1 MPKIRHEIKIGVI
14 AIITIALFI
23 WIYNFM
29 KGKNILHAAKT
40 YTVVYDKVNG
50 LEESNAVLINGY
62 RVGLVDNIQFA
73 TDQSGNLIVT
83 LLIEEDFDIPKNSI
97 ARIYSS
103 DLMGTRSVALILGN
117 SKEICE
123 SGDTLIPEV
132 EGTLQEQVSVEMLPL
147 KNKAENLMLSIDSVL
162 AVIQVTFNQSFRD
175 NFSAS
180 FGHIRET
187 IMHLNRSTYTL
198 DTLLTNEDG
207 RFANFLSNLESIS
220 GNLKNNNEE
229 LTQLFQNMA
238 SLSDSLAKS
247 QIRSTI
253 DNLDRTLANMDTAL
267 TRINRGE
274 GTLGMLITDDSL
286 YINLEN
292 ATNSLDALLKDV
304 KENPK
309 RYVQVSVFGGKSSK

>member
-1 MPKIRHEIKIGVI
+1 MPKIRHEVKIGVI
-14 AIITIALFI
+14 AIVTIALFV
-23 WIYNFM
+23 WLYNFL
-29 KGKNILHAAKT
+29 KGKNILTSSKV
-40 YTVVYDKVNG
+40 YTVMYDKVNG

-62 RVGLVDNIQFA
+62 KVGLVDKIHFA
-73 TDQSGNLIVT
+73 PDQSGKLIVL

-103 DLMGTRSVALILGN
+103 DLMGTRSVALILGD
-117 SKEICE
+117 SEEFCE

-162 AVIQVTFNQSFRD
+162 AVIQVTFNESFRD

-180 FGHIRET
+180 FEHIRQT
-187 IMHLNRSTYTL
+187 IKNLNRSTYTL

-207 RFANFLSNLESIS
+207 RFANFLGNIESIS
-220 GNLKNNNEE
+220 ANLKNNNEE
-229 LTQLFQNMA
+229 LSQLFQNMA
-238 SLSDSLAKS
+238 SISDSLAKS

-253 DNLDRTLANMDTAL
+253 DNLDNTLANMDTTL

-274 GTLGMLITDDSL
+274 GTLGMLIADDSL

-292 ATNSLDALLKDV
+292 ATNSLDALLKDL

-309 RYVQVSVFGGKSSK
+309 RYVQVSVFGGKKSK

>member
-83 LLIEEDFDIPKNSI
+83 LLIEENFDIPKNSI

-162 AVIQVTFNQSFRD
+162 AVIQVTFNESFRD

-180 FGHIRET
+180 FEHIRET
-187 IMHLNRSTYTL
+187 IKHLNRSTYTL
-198 DTLLTNEDG
+198 DTLMTNEDG
-207 RFANFLSNLESIS
+207 RFANFLSNIESIS

-253 DNLDRTLANMDTAL
+253 DNLNRTLANMDTAL

>member
-1 MPKIRHEIKIGVI
+1 MRKIRHEVKIGVL

-62 RVGLVDNIQFA
+62 RVGLVDNIRFA
-73 TDQSGNLIVT
+73 SDQSGKLIVT
-83 LLIEEDFDIPKNSI
+83 LLIEENFDIPINSI

-123 SGDTLIPEV
+123 SGDTLVPQV
-132 EGTLQEQVSVEMLPL
+132 EGTLQEQVSFEMLPL

-162 AVIQVTFNQSFRD
+162 AVIQVTFNESFRD

-187 IMHLNRSTYTL
+187 IKHLNRSTYTL
-198 DTLLTNEDG
+198 DTLMTNEDG
-207 RFANFLSNLESIS
+207 RFATFLSNIESIS

-247 QIRSTI
+247 HIRSTI

>member
-1 MPKIRHEIKIGVI
+1 MRKIRHEVKIGVL

-62 RVGLVDNIQFA
+62 RVGLVDNIRFA
-73 TDQSGNLIVT
+73 SDQSGKLIVT
-83 LLIEEDFDIPKNSI
+83 LLIEENFDIPKNSI

-103 DLMGTRSVALILGN
+103 DLMGTRSVDLILGN
-117 SKEICE
+117 SEDFCE

-132 EGTLQEQVSVEMLPL
+132 AGTLQEQVSIEMLPL

-162 AVIQVTFNQSFRD
+162 AVIQVTFNESFRD

-187 IMHLNRSTYTL
+187 IKHLNRSTYTL

-207 RFANFLSNLESIS
+207 RFATFLSNIESIS

-247 QIRSTI
+247 HIRSTI

>member
-1 MPKIRHEIKIGVI
+1 MRKIRHEVKIGII
-14 AIITIALFI
+14 AIITIAVFI

-29 KGKNILHAAKT
+29 KGKNVLTSSKS

-62 RVGLVDNIQFA
+62 RVGLVDKIRFA
-73 TDQSGNLIVT
+73 SDQSGKLIVT
-83 LLIEEDFDIPKNSI
+83 LLIEENFDIPENSI

-103 DLMGTRSVALILGN
+103 DLMGTRSINLILGE
-117 SKEICE
+117 SEEICE

-132 EGTLQEQVSVEMLPL
+132 EGTLQEQVSIEMLPL

-162 AVIQVTFNQSFRD
+162 AVIQVTFNESFRD

-180 FGHIRET
+180 FEHIRQT
-187 IMHLNRSTYTL
+187 IKNLNRSTYAL

-207 RFANFLSNLESIS
+207 RFANFLSNIESIS
-220 GNLKNNNEE
+220 ENLKNNNEE

-238 SLSDSLAKS
+238 TLSDSLAKS
-247 QIRSTI
+247 QVRSTI
-253 DNLDRTLANMDTAL
+253 DNLSRTLANMDTTL

-292 ATNSLDALLKDV
+292 ATKSLDALLKDV